1 MFLLDQ
7 SISVYKSSLLQT
19 PHGFGTKK
27 TGDGRDID
35 VIQTLLNNEDTDY
48 SSIVIPSQTHS
59 NNVSVITSPVSEV
72 IYKPENIDAVVT
84 NQQGIVLTVVTA
96 DCVPIVYFDPVGNI
110 IGISHGGWKG
120 TLEKIG
126 QRVIDDMIKM
136 GSKQKDIVA
145 VIGPAIDSCCYD
157 IYGER
162 LRLFQS
168 LFGDTV
174 FKKQKSA
181 VYLDL
186 KKANVL
192 TLLNAGLSRNNID
205 VSDLCTSCDDTEFFS
220 NKRDQGIIG
229 EMVSFIELQ

>member
-1 MFLLDQ
+1 MHFDKANY
-7 SISVYKSSLLQT
+7 VYKSLLIQT

-27 TGDGRDID
+27 TGDGRDIG
-35 VIQTLLNNEDTDY
+35 VVKTVLKQEDIDY
-48 SSIVIPSQTHS
+48 TSIIIPSQTHS
-59 NNVSVITSPVSEV
+59 NNVAVIASPVSEV

-84 NQQGIVLTVVTA
+84 NQKGVVLTVVTA

-126 QRVIDDMIKM
+126 QRVIDNMIKM

-145 VIGPAIDSCCYD
+145 AIGPAIDSCCYD

-168 LFGDTV
+168 AFGDTV
-174 FKKQKSA
+174 LKKQKNA

-205 VSDLCTSCDDTEFFS
+205 VSDSCTSCDDTGFFS
-220 NKRDQGIIG
+220 NKRDQGIMG
-229 EMVSFIELQ
+229 ETVSFIKLQ